1 MMPLDFDELNKLVG
15 YGRSMP
21 FNEYFGEMQISPEQR
36 RRRIDIAEDLEDG
49 FLEILAWA
57 FYTQQRGS
65 VSESSVKGRVKG
77 LFETALGSEVKRL
90 EETDRIIDSL
100 AKEIAKTTVKRGKTD
115 PFFVSAD
122 RARLLAEDNANNF
135 ANYLDFE
142 ESRGR
147 YRWKIWNT
155 ILDGRERITH
165 NFADGQMQPIAMPFE
180 VGTSLLMY
188 PKDTSLGADAEE
200 IINCRCT
207 LSYE

>member
-57 FYTQQRGS
+57 FYAQQRGS

-90 EETDRIIDSL
+90 EETDRMIDSL
-100 AKEIAKTTVKRGKTD
+100 AKEVAKTTVKRGKTD

-165 NFADGQMQPIAMPFE
+165 NIADGQMQPIAMPFE

-188 PKDTSLGADAEE
+188 PKDTSLGADAAE

>member
-1 MMPLDFDELNKLVG
+1 MMPLDFDELNRMVG

-21 FNEYFGEMQISPEQR
+21 FNEYFGEMQIPSDKRE
-36 RRRIDIAEDLEDG
+36 RRIDIAEDLEEG

-57 FYTQQRGS
+57 FYTQQSRKI
-65 VSESSVKGRVKG
+65 SESEVKGRVKG
-77 LFETALGSEVKRL
+77 VFETVLGSDIKRL
-90 EETDRIIDSL
+90 SETDRMIDALS
-100 AKEIAKTTVKRGKTD
+100 KDIARTTVKRGKED
-115 PFFVSAD
+115 PFFDSAD

-135 ANYLDFE
+135 MNYLDFE

-147 YRWKIWNT
+147 YRYKIWNT

-165 NFADGQMQPIAMPFE
+165 NLADGQMQPMAMPFE

-188 PKDTSLGADAEE
+188 PKDSSLGADASEL
-200 IINCRCT
+200 IGCRCT

>member
-57 FYTQQRGS
+57 FYAQQRGS
-65 VSESSVKGRVKG
+65 VSASSVKGRVKG

-90 EETDRIIDSL
+90 EETDRMIDSL
-100 AKEIAKTTVKRGKTD
+100 AKEVAKTTVKRGKTD

-122 RARLLAEDNANNF
+122 RARLLAEDNANSF
-135 ANYLDFE
+135 TNYLDFE

-147 YRWKIWNT
+147 YKWKFWNT

-165 NFADGQMQPIAMPFE
+165 NIADGQMQPIAMPFE

-188 PKDTSLGADAEE
+188 PKDTSLGADAAE

>member
-21 FNEYFGEMQISPEQR
+21 FNEYFGEMQISLEQR

-57 FYTQQRGS
+57 FYAQQRGS

-90 EETDRIIDSL
+90 EETDRMIDSL

-165 NFADGQMQPIAMPFE
+165 NIADGQMQPIAMPFE

-188 PKDTSLGADAEE
+188 PKDTSLGADATE
-200 IINCRCT
+200 IIGCRCT

>member
-1 MMPLDFDELNKLVG
+1 MMPLDFDELNKLVE

-57 FYTQQRGS
+57 FYAQQRGS

-90 EETDRIIDSL
+90 EETDRMIDSL

-165 NFADGQMQPIAMPFE
+165 NIADGQMQPIAMPFE

-188 PKDTSLGADAEE
+188 PKDTSLGADATE
-200 IINCRCT
+200 IIGCRCT